1 MENLRI
7 SVHKKVPKNTEVLH
21 LAALA
26 TRLMN
31 GNIILEIDPN
41 LMVKLHIPSY
51 EIKKKQI
58 DFIFYVIFSRQT
70 VQNSHGMFI
79 SLFQFFFFS

>member
-7 SVHKKVPKNTEVLH
+7 SVHKKIPKNVEVLH

-31 GNIILEIDPN
+31 GQLNLVVQSPIL
-41 LMVKLHIPSY
+41 LS
-51 EIKKKQI
+51 
-58 DFIFYVIFSRQT
+58 
-70 VQNSHGMFI
+70 
-79 SLFQFFFFS
+79 